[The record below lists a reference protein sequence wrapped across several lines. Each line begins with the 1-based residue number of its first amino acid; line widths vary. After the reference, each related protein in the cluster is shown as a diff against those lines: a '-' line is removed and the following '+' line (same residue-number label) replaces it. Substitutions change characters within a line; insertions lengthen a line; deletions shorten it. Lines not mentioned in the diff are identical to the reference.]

1 MTLEEMAAQRAK
13 LMDELRALSTTGKER
28 DLTEKEEARFTEIEK
43 EVAALD
49 TGRDKLEARKLT
61 VDALEAA
68 EREPATT
75 AEREP
80 LASGAGEDRSAGIVV
95 GKNHE
100 EDHPFKTFGEYLRS
114 IAAVEGPAHFVDPRL
129 RPLEVRAG
137 TGLQEGVPS
146 DGGFLVQQDFSTE
159 LLKRTYE
166 VGEIMSRV
174 RKIPISP
181 ASSGLK
187 VNAIDETSRAAGS
200 RFGGIRGY
208 WAAEGGVKAAS
219 NPRFRQIELNLHK
232 LIGLCYATDELL
244 ADTVALEAVI
254 KEGFAEETNFLVEDA
269 IIEGT
274 GAGMP
279 AGIMGSG
286 ALVTVTKETGQLA
299 STIRYPNLCKMWSR
313 MWARSRRT
321 AVWLIN
327 QDVEPE
333 LFNMGIVVGTGGSPV
348 YVPPGGASASP
359 YSSLFGRPVIPV
371 EYCATLGTTGD
382 LLLADLTQYLMID
395 KGGQQTAYSI
405 HVRFVY
411 DEGVY
416 RFVYRVDGSPIW
428 KSALTPFRGTQ
439 TVSPFVVLETRA

>member
-1 MTLEEMAAQRAK
+1 MTLQEMIAQSKK
-13 LMDELRALSTTGKER
+13 LMDELRALAKAGKER
-28 DLTEKEEARFTEIEK
+28 DLTEKEEARFTELEGEIT
-43 EVAALD
+43 ALNAKI
-49 TGRDKLEARKLT
+49 DKLEARAKT
-61 VDALEAA
+61 MTALEAA
-68 EREPATT
+68 EREPMTT

-80 LASGAGEDRSAGIVV
+80 MAGDKGEDRAGIVV
-95 GKNHE
+95 GKNRE
-100 EDHPFKTFGEYLRS
+100 EDRPFKSFGEYLRS
-114 IAAVEGPAHFVDPRL
+114 VAAVEGPAHRVDPRL

-181 ASSGLK
+181 TSNGLK
-187 VNAIDETSRAAGS
+187 VNAIDETSRATGS

-208 WAAEGGVKAAS
+208 WAAEGGVKTAS
-219 NPRFRQIELNLHK
+219 KPKFRQIELNLHK
-232 LIGLCYATDELL
+232 LIGLCYATDEML
-244 ADTVALEAVI
+244 ADTIALEAII

-279 AGIMGSG
+279 SGIMGSG
-286 ALVTVTKETGQLA
+286 ALITVAKEVGQLA
-299 STIRYPNLCKMWSR
+299 NTIRYPNLCKMWSR
-313 MWARSRRT
+313 MWARSRRN
-321 AVWLIN
+321 AAWFIN

-348 YVPPGGASASP
+348 YTPPGGAPETP
-359 YSSLFGRPVIPV
+359 YSNLFGRPVIPV

-382 LLLADLTQYLMID
+382 ILLADLSQYLMID
-395 KGGQQTAYSI
+395 KGSQQTAYSI

-428 KSALTPFRGTQ
+428 KSDLTPFKGTT
-439 TVSPFVVLETRA
+439 TVSPFIVLATRA